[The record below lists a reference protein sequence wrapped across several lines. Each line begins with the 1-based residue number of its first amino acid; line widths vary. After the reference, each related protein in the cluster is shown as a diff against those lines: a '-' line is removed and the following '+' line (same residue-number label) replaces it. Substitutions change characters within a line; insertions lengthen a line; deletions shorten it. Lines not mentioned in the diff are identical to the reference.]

1 MILPNAVCIFLQ
13 DCFFNEGKLSACVFT
28 EPEMEPDD
36 TYLLDYALFFSSVLL
51 DYYEATGD
59 LETLR
64 DLYDVAIDQ
73 IRIAMTQLNE
83 KMLWRI

>member
-1 MILPNAVCIFLQ
+1 M
-13 DCFFNEGKLSACVFT
+13 
-28 EPEMEPDD
+28 M

-51 DYYEATGD
+51 DYYEATDD

-83 KMLWRI
+83 KCCGGFR

>member
-1 MILPNAVCIFLQ
+1 
-13 DCFFNEGKLSACVFT
+13 
-28 EPEMEPDD
+28 MEPDD
-36 TYLLDYALFFSSVLL
+36 TYLLDYALFFLSVLL
-51 DYYEATGD
+51 DYYEATDD

-83 KMLWRI
+83 KKKMLWRI

>member
-1 MILPNAVCIFLQ
+1 MILTFWTMHC
-13 DCFFNEGKLSACVFT
+13 
-28 EPEMEPDD
+28 
-36 TYLLDYALFFSSVLL
+36 FFSSVLL

-73 IRIAMTQLNE
+73 IRIAMTQLNDE